1 MRVLAVP
8 SSTPIAFAGKS
19 EPALRKGQR
28 IPFKVL
34 RRQYLGNETGRIFVS
49 QAKRFGD
56 AGVGDVAVGH
66 VEALEES
73 PVVPEC
79 LLPALVCEL
88 HGVRKGRVRQ
98 GERG

>member
-8 SSTPIAFAGKS
+8 RSTPIAFAGKS

-49 QAKRFGD
+49 QPKCFRD
-56 AGVGDVAVGH
+56 PWVRDVAIRH
-66 VEALEES
+66 VETLEERG
-73 PVVPEC
+73 VVLER
-79 LLPALVCEL
+79 LLPALVGQL
-88 HGVRKGRVRQ
+88 HGVRKRGIRQ
-98 GERG
+98 GER